1 VKLSRYVALA
11 LLAAL
16 VAANCYRAATQ
27 SLTHDEALTWGLY
40 LAGPAARIFDF
51 YDPNHHFLGT
61 LLEKFITSVFGFSE
75 LALRLP
81 SLAAG
86 ALYFLVACRLSVFL
100 FGEGLLFL
108 LTVAVLSAH
117 PLVLDFLVAARG
129 YGLALALFLWGLF
142 ELLRYQT
149 EEDHQRQ
156 RLRLVAGSCG
166 LSLAVWANLT
176 LLFPVLALALVFLLT
191 ARFVRGEHEPPS
203 AAQPKPGASRK
214 KRDGGP
220 KPARAAERKPPGR
233 FRWFVLP
240 AVGWA
245 LLMILTMPMEK
256 ARADQLYV
264 GVASPAASLE
274 NLVRLSLA
282 HNPGPLDL
290 DWGQLAVGLRVV
302 MWGAPVVVMAA
313 LARGWV
319 AFRRQRRGGAP
330 PSGVEQMLLMVSGTA
345 AGSVLLL
352 AAAHHGYG
360 LPYPVDRTGLY
371 FLPLATLCL
380 AGLGVGVRLRLLGF
394 AHAAVLMA
402 FAVQWLLQWNIT
414 HFQVWRYDADTKAVF
429 RRIEAD
435 SGGRKPPI
443 RVGASWMY
451 LPALE
456 YYRNRGEPARFAP
469 IAPNPDG
476 DFDYYMLEVRDRKLV
491 ASRNLR
497 VIYRGPVSEAVLA
510 VPASR

>member
-11 LLAAL
+11 LLALLFAT
-16 VAANCYRAATQ
+16 NCYRAATQ

-40 LAGPAARIFDF
+40 LAGPPARIFDF

-61 LLEKFITSVFGFSE
+61 LLEKLTTSVFGFSE

-86 ALYFLVACRLSVFL
+86 ALYFLAAYRLSLFL

-129 YGLALALFLWGLF
+129 YGLALALFLWGLC
-142 ELLRYQT
+142 ELLRYLT
-149 EEDHQRQ
+149 EEDHGRQ
-156 RLRLVAGSCG
+156 RLRLLAGSCG
-166 LSLAVWANLT
+166 LSLAVWTNLT

-191 ARFVRGEHEPPS
+191 AGRVRGEHEPAP
-203 AAQPKPGASRK
+203 AEQPKPGASRQ
-214 KRDGGP
+214 KRDRRLMP
-220 KPARAAERKPPGR
+220 SRAAERKPPGR
-233 FRWFVLP
+233 LRWLVLP

-245 LLMILTMPMEK
+245 LLMILIMPLEK

-264 GVASPAASLE
+264 GVGSAAASLE

-282 HNPGPLDL
+282 HNPGPLNL
-290 DWGQLAVGLRVV
+290 DWGPLVVWRRVV
-302 MWGAPVVVMAA
+302 MWGAPVVVIAA
-313 LARGWV
+313 LARGW
-319 AFRRQRRGGAP
+319 AALRRRRRGGAP
-330 PSGVEQMLLMVSGTA
+330 AGRVEQMLLVASGTA

-352 AAAHHGYG
+352 AGAHHGYG

-380 AGLGVGVRLRLLGF
+380 AGVGVGVRVRLIGC

-402 FAVQWLLQWNIT
+402 FAVLWLLQWNLT

-476 DFDYYMLEVRDRKLV
+476 DFDYYVLEVRDRKLV
-491 ASRNLR
+491 AGRNLR
-497 VIYRGPVSEAVLA
+497 VIYRGAVSAAILA
-510 VPASR
+510 VPTGR